1 MVTYWPTRR
10 KIRQKATKI
19 VEKEVKAAKN
29 FFQAT
34 GILVHIGDSRGQ
46 RICVSVRYVEKLKI
60 EVAERVSKREREVF
74 GMLVGLFN
82 RKEPKKPI
90 HLSHKPVAFF
100 PDPCCPREKSI
111 MR

>member
-1 MVTYWPTRR
+1 MVTYWPTSR

-19 VEKEVKAAKN
+19 VEKEVKTAKN

-60 EVAERVSKREREVF
+60 EVAERVSEQERERGF
-74 GMLVGLFN
+74 WNVGWFVQQEGTKKTN
-82 RKEPKKPI
+82 SFEP
-90 HLSHKPVAFF
+90 
-100 PDPCCPREKSI
+100 
-111 MR
+111 

>member
-60 EVAERVSKREREVF
+60 EVAERVSE
-74 GMLVGLFN
+74 
-82 RKEPKKPI
+82 
-90 HLSHKPVAFF
+90 
-100 PDPCCPREKSI
+100 
-111 MR
+111 